1 MRYVDLWEDT
11 VDPTCHPT
19 SIKKWAQSNT
29 VKVWMYKKEDY
40 DKTKFFMA
48 VEVFKIYCKAFKGW
62 MHTYSFTAQELGL
75 KVCLI

>member
-1 MRYVDLWEDT
+1 MRYVNLWTDT
-11 VDPTCHPT
+11 VGPTCHFI
-19 SIKKWAQSNT
+19 SIKKWASAQV

-40 DKTKFFMA
+40 DKIKFFMA
-48 VEVFKIYCKAFKGW
+48 VEAFKIYCKAFKVW